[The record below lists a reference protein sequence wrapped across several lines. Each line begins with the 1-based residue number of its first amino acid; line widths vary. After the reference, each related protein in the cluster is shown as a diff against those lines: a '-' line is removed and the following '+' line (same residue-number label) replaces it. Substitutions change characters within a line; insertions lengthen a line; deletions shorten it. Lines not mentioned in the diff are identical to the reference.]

1 MKIKNSHTSKDMIK
15 KVKTQSKEREKIFD
29 NHVFDKDLAC
39 RIHNEFLQLNNVKD
53 KHPIRKWEKGFEYF
67 SGEDIQVASMHIQR
81 CSTSLVIKEMQIKA
95 MMRYY
100 LSPTRM
106 NIK

>member
-53 KHPIRKWEKGFEYF
+53 KHPIRKWEKDLNTFLEKIYKWLACTYK
-67 SGEDIQVASMHIQR
+67 DAQHH
-81 CSTSLVIKEMQIKA
+81 
-95 MMRYY
+95 
-100 LSPTRM
+100 
-106 NIK
+106 